1 MKYSKKDLIILSIF
15 LLGLSFFFFQKDNSL
30 NTKNPL
36 FLLDEKVKD
45 YDIGDI
51 VGDGKEYLVVL
62 TGDNKKEYGEEVI
75 IFKMEEGREIY
86 RKNFSSLNPWKIV
99 IGDVDGDKIDDIS
112 IGVYK
117 ESPLH
122 PVMAKRPFI
131 YSFKDGKIVPKWRGS
146 RLSKPFTDYGFYDI
160 DGDGV
165 DEIVAIEI
173 LEDNRKTINTYK
185 WKGFG
190 FEVYLESQ
198 DFEDIENLTVKE
210 DTVYIQIKEGNRSYM
225 GFLQLRDN
233 KLRIERVD

>member
-75 IFKMEEGREIY
+75 IFKMEEGKEIY

>member
-15 LLGLSFFFFQKDNSL
+15 LLGLYFFFFQKDNSL

-75 IFKMEEGREIY
+75 IFKMEEGKEIY

>member
-75 IFKMEEGREIY
+75 IFKMEEGKEIY

-173 LEDNRKTINTYK
+173 LEDNKKTINTYK